1 MKVKQ
6 EECNTDVRE
15 RSKDKRDCRN
25 IGDLDSTTEQYY
37 IAVRKKLVTDGKV
50 QQVVQLPTG
59 ARKQGA

>member
-1 MKVKQ
+1 MYEKGAK
-6 EECNTDVRE
+6 EIAAY
-15 RSKDKRDCRN
+15 

-59 ARKQGA
+59 CKKAGSVSWI